1 MSNES
6 EQLAW
11 DFDGLTGASTNADDS
26 KDERNGEPDIA
37 IVANEGIARFPSGS
51 EQWVAVLQATDED
64 ALRLNRL
71 DVSGMEADT
80 AARLWAKVAAWVES
94 DQIAYY
100 IDDAPV
106 SSDAAYD
113 ARLRCLQRLEAA
125 FPTLDNPQSPTR
137 RVGGTFSNDFVS
149 VRHPSRMMSLDDVFS
164 IEELH
169 DWYDGVL
176 RGLDWPEGKPLPM
189 SCEVKIDGLAL
200 NLIYRHGVLEQGLTR
215 GDGVTGED
223 ITLNVRTIGTIPA
236 NLAGPAEDIPDF
248 VEIRGEVFMRWDDFR
263 RLNDEQEDAGRE
275 PFANPRNAAAGSLR
289 QKDPR
294 ITATR
299 RLSFYAHGIGRLEWG
314 AGHAGHDE
322 INDQSEAYGLYTKWG
337 VPVSPHNRTVASFA
351 EVLDMIDYYGEHR
364 GDIEH
369 ALDGIVVKVDD
380 LALQRSLGATSR
392 APRWAIA
399 YKYPP
404 EEVNTE
410 LLDITVQVGR
420 TGRVTPVAM
429 LKPVHVAGS
438 TVARTTLHNPF
449 EVKRKGIL
457 IGDTVVVR
465 KAGDVI
471 PELVGPVLERRKG
484 RESELREFVMPEH
497 CPSCGAKLA
506 PAKEGDKDI
515 RCPNVES
522 CPAQLTERVI
532 SLGMR
537 KAFDIEHLGDQSAIA
552 LTNPEEN
559 RPDSVATFAP
569 NITEILVAP
578 GEEPEEYEPVEGV
591 ELPPVQTPVL
601 SSEAG
606 IFDLTAADLKDVRV
620 WREAPIIE
628 VREVMGNN
636 GRKRKVRK
644 RIGGSGLWHQVPA
657 FWTTAA
663 PAPKMRKKAG
673 AENTDGVESAES
685 PLVAR
690 YPGFNVPDDAV
701 VVREETKTSRS
712 GETTITPIIVKP
724 AENTRKML
732 EEIDKAK
739 QADLWRVLVALSIR
753 RLGPPTARLIASAM
767 GSLDAISK
775 ASVDDLT
782 QIDGVGPEI
791 AESVVHWFAAARE
804 PGDWRGQTLTAWR
817 AAGVGVGEAA
827 KSSLPQTL
835 AGKTVVV
842 TGSLEGFSRD
852 SAKEAIVERGGKAAS
867 SVSKKTDYVVVGANA
882 GSKAAKAE
890 ELGIPM
896 LDEAQFELLLAGE
909 YGVDVA
915 ESTDDGVIEEEL
927 D

>member
-322 INDQSEAYGLYTKWG
+322 INDQSEAYELYTKWG

-685 PLVAR
+685 ALVAR

-852 SAKEAIVERGGKAAS
+852 SAKEAIVERGGKAAG

-909 YGVDVA
+909 YGADVA

>member
-11 DFDGLTGASTNADDS
+11 DFDGLTGASANADDS
-26 KDERNGEPDIA
+26 KDERKGEPDIA
-37 IVANEGIARFPSGS
+37 IVSNEGIAQFPSGS

-322 INDQSEAYGLYTKWG
+322 INDQSEAYELYTKWG

-484 RESELREFVMPEH
+484 REGELREFVMPEY

-685 PLVAR
+685 ALVAR

-852 SAKEAIVERGGKAAS
+852 SAKEAIVERGGKAAG

-909 YGVDVA
+909 YGADVA

>member
-11 DFDGLTGASTNADDS
+11 DFDGLAGASANADDS

-322 INDQSEAYGLYTKWG
+322 INDQSEAYELYTKWG

-685 PLVAR
+685 ALVAR

-852 SAKEAIVERGGKAAS
+852 SAKEAIVERGGKAAG

-909 YGVDVA
+909 YGADVA
-915 ESTDDGVIEEEL
+915 ESTDDGVIEKEL